1 MKDLAV
7 FICTHG
13 RPDKQIT
20 YNWLKEHNCTY
31 PVYLLV
37 DSLDS
42 TQEEYKRMFGD
53 SVIVFDKPKYI
64 ICTDV
69 VVPVDSHAGVVF
81 ARNAAIDIAHK
92 MGYKYVLACDD
103 DCTQFTYRYAEDGHL
118 RSYEFENADDMISV
132 ITDFMD
138 SSDIETLSL
147 TERGNYF
154 GGVHSPNI
162 TEGLMRTRLCCVWF
176 IRTDTETRF
185 SSLMVEDL
193 VYYRKYN
200 AMGHKIFRLG
210 QICFST
216 DKHGSAS
223 NNEGMAKVYNHLG
236 AHSYIPPL
244 VVTPICTLVRTTRE
258 ATAKTYGVYTTR
270 LHYNYD
276 MPKIISSAYK
286 QVAN

>member
-20 YNWLKEHNCTY
+20 YDWLKEHNCTY

-37 DSLDS
+37 DSLDN
-42 TQEEYKRMFGD
+42 TQDEYKRVFGD

-64 ICTDV
+64 SNTDV

-81 ARNAAIDIAHK
+81 ARNAAIDIAHE

-103 DCTQFTYRYAEDGHL
+103 DCTQFTYRYVEDGHL
-118 RSYEFENADDMISV
+118 RSYEFENADDMIST
-132 ITDFMD
+132 ITAFMD
-138 SSDIETLSL
+138 NTNIETISL

-154 GGVHSPNI
+154 GGAKSPNI

-176 IRTDTETRF
+176 IRTDTKTRF
-185 SSLMVEDL
+185 SSLIVEDL
-193 VYYRKYN
+193 VYYLQYN
-200 AMGHKIFRLG
+200 TQGHKIFRLG
-210 QICFST
+210 TICFST

-223 NNEGMAKVYNHLG
+223 NNEGMEKVYNRLG
-236 AHSYIPPL
+236 SRSFIPPL
-244 VVTPICTLVRTTRE
+244 IVCPNRTLVRTKRQT
-258 ATAKTYGVYTTR
+258 TAQTYGIYNTQ
-270 LHYNYD
+270 LHYNYT
-276 MPKIISSAYK
+276 MPKIVSAKYK
-286 QVAN
+286 HSHL